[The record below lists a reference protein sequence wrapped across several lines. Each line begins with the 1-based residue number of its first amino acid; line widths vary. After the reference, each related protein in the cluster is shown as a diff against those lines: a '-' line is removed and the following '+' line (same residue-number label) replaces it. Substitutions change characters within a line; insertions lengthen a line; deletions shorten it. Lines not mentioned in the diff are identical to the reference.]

1 SGQSHR
7 LLIGAPQVRALVGH
21 CACKAQSDGQPLV
34 RGRRHAAY
42 DVSGGASRRQATAA
56 ALKAEC
62 PYGSAGSIPA
72 PSASCGPGAAP
83 TGPARCTRVECPG
96 REGVAMAIVKVFN
109 KGYDHASGIGELL
122 HTATVRHAMAMIRRK
137 MARPVELDL
146 IDGRVVPVLL
156 ELTREV
162 GGAWG

>member
-1 SGQSHR
+1 ADR
-7 LLIGAPQVRALVGH
+7 RA
-21 CACKAQSDGQPLV
+21 
-34 RGRRHAAY
+34 GRAKPRTAA
-42 DVSGGASRRQATAA
+42 GGALEGRWPLR
-56 ALKAEC
+56 
-62 PYGSAGSIPA
+62 GAGSIPA